1 MKSNAEGMKLK
12 NKINLKKEFKAKQI
26 ANTKIDAIQT
36 NITYITYLIFGTANA
51 KPETEREEGEEKIVN
66 RSHTVTLLSTRAP
79 PLRNKVVNSIPFRP
93 E

>member
-36 NITYITYLIFGTANA
+36 NITYLIFGTANA

-66 RSHTVTLLSTRAP
+66 RSHIVTLLSTRAP
-79 PLRNKVVNSIPFRP
+79 PLRNKVVNSILFRP